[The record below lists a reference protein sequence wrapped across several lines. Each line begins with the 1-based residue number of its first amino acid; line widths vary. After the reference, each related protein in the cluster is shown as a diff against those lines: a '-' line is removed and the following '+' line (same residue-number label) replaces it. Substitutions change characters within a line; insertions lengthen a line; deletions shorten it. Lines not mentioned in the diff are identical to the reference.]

1 LEKEGRPQRT
11 AFLRAE
17 RRRLARGMIENTGFG
32 QNMGTKIQRLMI
44 RAINIWPPILG
55 AGIRVKWYPDNK
67 AVDVEMKLRFWN
79 RNYVGTHYGG
89 SLYSM
94 ADPFY
99 MLMLM
104 NNLGRDYIVWDKAAS
119 IRFRKPGRGKVR
131 AEFRLSD
138 EQLEEI
144 RAALTTQEKYEPTFL
159 VQVKDEAGDVVA
171 EVQKVLHVRRK

>member
-1 LEKEGRPQRT
+1 M
-11 AFLRAE
+11 A
-17 RRRLARGMIENTGFG
+17 
-32 QNMGTKIQRLMI
+32 TKLQQFML
-44 RAINIWPPILG
+44 RAINIWPPFFG
-55 AGIRVKWYPDNK
+55 AGIRVRWCSDR

-104 NNLGRDYIVWDKAAS
+104 ENLGRDYIVWDKAAS
-119 IRFRKPGRGKVR
+119 IRFRKPGKGRVK

-138 EQLEEI
+138 AQLNEI
-144 RAALTTQEKYEPTFL
+144 REKLKLQEKYEPTFT
-159 VQVKDEAGDVVA
+159 VEVKDEAGEVVA
-171 EVQKVLHVRRK
+171 EVQKVLHIRRK